1 MTDEEMREKY
11 AALHDVATARAEKAA
26 ARYRESGR
34 DLTALGVALMRKVI
48 FEDLCCKAG
57 LPI

>member
-1 MTDEEMREKY
+1 MTDEMREKY
-11 AALHDVATARAEKAA
+11 AALHDVATARAKKAA

-34 DLTALGVALMRKVI
+34 DLTALGEAMMCKVI
-48 FEDLCCKAG
+48 FEDLCRKAG